1 MEQKIKSTLSTLSTF
16 KKSGA
21 KINPLYPLLGK
32 VIRSEEQKIN
42 PLFLKSKK
50 LNLLFLKSKKLNI
63 LFLKSK
69 KLNPL

>member
-42 PLFLKSKK
+42 FTDYHDKIEVKDVKMLRFE
-50 LNLLFLKSKKLNI
+50 
-63 LFLKSK
+63 
-69 KLNPL
+69 